1 MFLALEIDVS
11 SAKKNALTNVLYIFQ
26 SLVCLERAAVDT
38 AGQGH
43 ARGHGAEGLVVG
55 PVPVGAPVPSA
66 DLVLSGAQ
74 GPGIDPS
81 LTPAP
86 SAPNQGPESGPNQNL
101 AKSPSLDP
109 GKRNTCSW
117 FIFSNSALSAL
128 RSKSKVRESK
138 SGKSK
143 SSHKSSK
150 SKKEDPE
157 IKEKDKEKDKDKE
170 KEKEKVPPEEIKVML
185 LAFFYSCICANL
197 SDVYRSRKK

>member
-1 MFLALEIDVS
+1 M
-11 SAKKNALTNVLYIFQ
+11 TTVLHIFQ

-43 ARGHGAEGLVVG
+43 ARGHGAEDLVAG
-55 PVPVGAPVPSA
+55 PVPVGAPVRSA

-101 AKSPSLDP
+101 VKSPSLDP

-117 FIFSNSALSAL
+117 FIFSNSALSPL

-138 SGKSK
+138 SSKSK

-157 IKEKDKEKDKDKE
+157 IKEKDKDKDRDKE
-170 KEKEKVPPEEIKVML
+170 KEKAPPEEIKVML
-185 LAFFYSCICANL
+185 QVIFYLCICANL
-197 SDVYRSRKK
+197 SHDYRSRKKLSLTQSRVRCRK